1 MLSSKTTT
9 PANADERIA
18 VPLKALIDLA
28 KPAASLTLHHQQF
41 RAQQGGA
48 YLSRFKGRG
57 MEFDETRLY
66 QPGDDI
72 RSIDWRVTAR
82 TGKPHTKI
90 FREERERPVFISVDN
105 RATMHFAT
113 RGVFKSV
120 LAAKLAGLL
129 AWAAQHH
136 GDRIG
141 GQLFSERDC
150 TELKPQ
156 NGRHAVLRFLNA
168 LVNPA
173 HAGINPLVSIHSPP
187 LEKGGLGGIF
197 QNIPSNQ
204 AQQIPPLCKG
214 GSEWIHPLALE
225 LMLARLTQHAH
236 PGSLIYI
243 ISDFRGLNDKA
254 ETHLA
259 KLSQHCD
266 VVLIFVYDP
275 LESHLPAK
283 GRFRFTD
290 DERDVVIDSGD
301 TQRILKYQQRFVER
315 QQRLEQ
321 LAKKRGLAFIQCST
335 TDNPI
340 QSLT

>member
-1 MLSSKTTT
+1 MLFSKTTVSAT
-9 PANADERIA
+9 ADERIA
-18 VPLKALIDLA
+18 VSLKTLIDLA
-28 KPAASLTLHHQQF
+28 KPAASLTLHHRHTRRQS
-41 RAQQGGA
+41 GA

-57 MEFDETRLY
+57 MEFDEARLY

-105 RATMHFAT
+105 RAAMHFAT

-141 GQLFSERDC
+141 GQLFSELDC

-156 NGRHAVLRFLNA
+156 NGRHAVLRFLNM
-168 LVNPA
+168 LVKPNDA
-173 HAGINPLVSIHSPP
+173 EINPLT
-187 LEKGGLGGIF
+187 LE
-197 QNIPSNQ
+197 
-204 AQQIPPLCKG
+204 
-214 GSEWIHPLALE
+214 HV
-225 LMLARLTQHAH
+225 LARLTQHAH

-254 ETHLA
+254 EIHLA

-290 DERDVVIDSGD
+290 DEREVVIDSGGD
-301 TQRILKYQQRFVER
+301 EQRILNYQQRFVAR
-315 QQRLEQ
+315 QQRLKQ
-321 LAKKRGLAFIQCST
+321 LAKARGLVFIKCST
-335 TDNPI
+335 TDTPL